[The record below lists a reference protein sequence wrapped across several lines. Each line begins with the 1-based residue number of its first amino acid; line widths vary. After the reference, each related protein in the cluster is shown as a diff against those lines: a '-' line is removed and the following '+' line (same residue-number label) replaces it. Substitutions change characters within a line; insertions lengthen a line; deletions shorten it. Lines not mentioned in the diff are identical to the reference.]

1 MVWKTGQDYIFRS
14 AEALPKCAEAADHRP
29 SLLGRTFLA
38 LLIRHFLSLTTAV
51 TYCLLHVFNRV
62 FFFVVWTDSF
72 DNLPGKT
79 ARGQER
85 TRSTISICFIEML
98 YCALKIQ
105 HVLILF
111 TIHEF
116 SSVSSWIKLKLQQ
129 KKDRS
134 CSCRKHNF
142 GKPSRA

>member
-62 FFFVVWTDSF
+62 FFSWSEPTLLIIYQEKRREDRREQEVLYPFVS
-72 DNLPGKT
+72 
-79 ARGQER
+79 
-85 TRSTISICFIEML
+85 
-98 YCALKIQ
+98 
-105 HVLILF
+105 
-111 TIHEF
+111 
-116 SSVSSWIKLKLQQ
+116 
-129 KKDRS
+129 
-134 CSCRKHNF
+134 
-142 GKPSRA
+142 